1 MTHILPEVSDP
12 KNLSHFGQNSA
23 HMIKDQRC
31 KKYAHSL
38 TRRSSFKLVAV
49 QDQFHSSKSG
59 PTAPATTAPAAST
72 TAATSAATSAT
83 VAVRTKLVVASSYC

>member
-1 MTHILPEVSDP
+1 MYVHERREQESAL
-12 KNLSHFGQNSA
+12 LSVDH
-23 HMIKDQRC
+23 RC

-59 PTAPATTAPAAST
+59 PTEAATTAA
-72 TAATSAATSAT
+72 AATSAATSAT
-83 VAVRTKLVVASSYC
+83 AAVRTKLVVASSYC

>member
-1 MTHILPEVSDP
+1 MYVHEGRERESVL
-12 KNLSHFGQNSA
+12 LSVDH
-23 HMIKDQRC
+23 RC

-59 PTAPATTAPAAST
+59 PTEAATTVAA
-72 TAATSAATSAT
+72 AATSAATSAT
-83 VAVRTKLVVASSYC
+83 AAVRTKLVVASSYC

>member
-1 MTHILPEVSDP
+1 MDH
-12 KNLSHFGQNSA
+12 
-23 HMIKDQRC
+23 RC

-59 PTAPATTAPAAST
+59 PTEAATTAAA
-72 TAATSAATSAT
+72 AATSAATSAT
-83 VAVRTKLVVASSYC
+83 AAVRTKLVVASSYC

>member
-1 MTHILPEVSDP
+1 MYVHEGREQEPVH
-12 KNLSHFGQNSA
+12 LSVDH
-23 HMIKDQRC
+23 RC

-59 PTAPATTAPAAST
+59 PTEVATTA
-72 TAATSAATSAT
+72 AATSAATSAT
-83 VAVRTKLVVASSYC
+83 AAVRTKLVVASSYC